1 MKGVLLFSSL
11 LSFWFGFCGLII
23 ILACAVRIF
32 SVKAGVVW
40 GIPFYGGDFDIYT
53 AKAESVQNYSWYDQ
67 SGQGQIAGQGG
78 EIHFFFLFPP
88 SECIRKGGGIRDEEE
103 FLLFTSTVTTA
114 PKNGGGGDRFASEI
128 NHFRNA

>member
-1 MKGVLLFSSL
+1 MG
-11 LSFWFGFCGLII
+11 G
-23 ILACAVRIF
+23 
-32 SVKAGVVW
+32 

-53 AKAESVQNYSWYDQ
+53 AKAESAQNYSWYDR

-88 SECIRKGGGIRDEEE
+88 SECIRKGGRGEFVMRRNSF
-103 FLLFTSTVTTA
+103 FLLPPPRSPLP
-114 PKNGGGGDRFASEI
+114 PKMDGEGGNRFASEI